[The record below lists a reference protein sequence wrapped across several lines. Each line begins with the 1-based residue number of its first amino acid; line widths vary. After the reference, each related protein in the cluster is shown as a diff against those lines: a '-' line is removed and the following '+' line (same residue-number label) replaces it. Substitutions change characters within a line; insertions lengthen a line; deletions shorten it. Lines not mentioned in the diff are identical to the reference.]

1 MRQIKNVYI
10 IGLGA
15 IGGTYGSRIMENRP
29 ETLKVLVGGSRFE
42 NYVQNGVI
50 VNGKKIP
57 FTYVKPGTSE
67 EKADLILIAVKNHH
81 LDQTIQD
88 IRPLVGPDT
97 IILSLLN
104 GITSE
109 EVIGGVF
116 GMDKILHS
124 FCVGT
129 DAVRAGTGITF
140 TNIGR
145 VVFGDR
151 ENPETSEKVSAV
163 KAYFDSVKL
172 PYTVPEDIMRE
183 LWWKFMLNVGI
194 NQVSAV
200 LRAPYGRFAR
210 PGYTRDLMADAS
222 REVIKIAQKAGIEL
236 SEDDIAKS
244 IEIISTLSP
253 DGKTSMFQDVEA
265 GRKTEVEIF
274 SGAVREL
281 GKKYNVPTPVN
292 DMLFRLIRAIEES

>member
-163 KAYFDSVKL
+163 KA
-172 PYTVPEDIMRE
+172 
-183 LWWKFMLNVGI
+183 
-194 NQVSAV
+194 
-200 LRAPYGRFAR
+200 
-210 PGYTRDLMADAS
+210 
-222 REVIKIAQKAGIEL
+222 
-236 SEDDIAKS
+236 
-244 IEIISTLSP
+244 
-253 DGKTSMFQDVEA
+253 
-265 GRKTEVEIF
+265 
-274 SGAVREL
+274 
-281 GKKYNVPTPVN
+281 
-292 DMLFRLIRAIEES
+292 